1 MSKNNRVTNPIHR
14 ASVSRREVLKGTAVA
29 AAGAALP
36 GAALVAQ
43 TGRPGLGPIDVHQHY
58 QDPAATPNGRSS
70 LQEMLDLMGKNNIAT
85 VILSGNFPDQVYGR
99 TPAARTE
106 ARRLNEYAAKL
117 VSDHPKS
124 LGFFATIPFLDAD
137 GSLKEI
143 EYAFDTLKA
152 DGVGFLSTI
161 GDKYPGDPAFR
172 PPWEEL
178 NRRKAV
184 MFLHPLVPSCCAT
197 LINAGGNSVERD
209 FDTTRA
215 VTNLLYTGTLSE
227 LPDIRYI
234 INHSGACVPVLA
246 GRIKDRIPGGRARGS
261 RTSTDGKTPKTP
273 NGVFYELK
281 KLYYEVAHA
290 AYEAPLT
297 AMMKFAPP
305 SQYLFG
311 TDYPAEDPASTLEE
325 LAKANLPANIQRA
338 LYRENAERLFPRLKA

>member
-1 MSKNNRVTNPIHR
+1 MSNKNR
-14 ASVSRREVLKGTAVA
+14 ASLSRREVLTGTAAV

-36 GAALVAQ
+36 AAKMLAQ
-43 TGRPGLGPIDVHQHY
+43 TGRSRLGAIDVHQHY
-58 QDPAATPNGRSS
+58 MDPAAPATERWS

-85 VILSGNFPDQVYGR
+85 VILSGNFPDLVYSGK
-99 TPAARTE
+99 PAARAA

-124 LGFFATIPFLDAD
+124 FGFFATIPLPDPD

-152 DGVGFLSTI
+152 DGVGFLSTV
-161 GDKYPGDPAFR
+161 GTKYPGDAAFR

-184 MFLHPLVPSCCAT
+184 MFLHPLVPQCCAT
-197 LINAGGNSVERD
+197 LIPAGANSVERD

-215 VTNLLYTGTLSE
+215 VTNLLYSGTFSE

-234 INHSGACVPVLA
+234 INHSGACVPALA
-246 GRIKDRIPGGRARGS
+246 GRIKDRVPGGRPRGS
-261 RTSTDGKTPKTP
+261 RASTDGKTPKTP

-290 AYEAPLT
+290 AYPFPLA
-297 AMMKFAPP
+297 AMMKLAAP

-325 LAKANLPANIQRA
+325 LKEAELPADIQRA